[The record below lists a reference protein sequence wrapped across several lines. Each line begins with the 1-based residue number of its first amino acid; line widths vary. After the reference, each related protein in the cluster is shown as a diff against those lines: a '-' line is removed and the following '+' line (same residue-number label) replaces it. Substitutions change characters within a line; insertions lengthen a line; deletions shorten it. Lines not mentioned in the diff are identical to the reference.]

1 MARCVSW
8 VPLEG
13 SGHGSDDGPGGVLRR
28 WVPCRNRVS
37 ARGQRCS
44 RCVRE
49 LLAHPDAQVRMW
61 LAAEPGQDVGVLEVL
76 AGDLNPQ
83 VAGAARRALSAR
95 GTDGA

>member
-1 MARCVSW
+1 M
-8 VPLEG
+8 
-13 SGHGSDDGPGGVLRR
+13 
-28 WVPCRNRVS
+28 
-37 ARGQRCS
+37 
-44 RCVRE
+44 RE

-95 GTDGA
+95 GTGGA